1 MTVTFI
7 VYSLLGLAVLV
18 YLYLLYRIA
27 APLPREV
34 KQKWWIMGAGL
45 VFFLLFAGTGVL
57 VLYLDLFPER
67 ELAQTL
73 QRLTKLLFGIHLFFW
88 MLLGMAANYLWELF
102 KTDKKWSD
110 IRLTQ
115 LLLPFF
121 VSPLVFYSIW
131 VLASKEQVAFVLVL
145 VAFQNGFFWQV
156 VLARAGPVVQQLAAS
171 QSAEKTKP
179 GGIRG
184 LEDAAPSKPVR
195 KKPRKKAPPKK
206 RKKRK
211 KK

>member
-27 APLPREV
+27 APLPHEV

-102 KTDKKWSD
+102 KNDKEWSD

-156 VLARAGPVVQQLAAS
+156 VLAKAGPVLR
-171 QSAEKTKP
+171 EITERPKP
-179 GGIRG
+179 GTILDLKG
-184 LEDAAPSKPVR
+184 AAPSKPGQRKPR
-195 KKPRKKAPPKK
+195 KKRKKAPPKK
-206 RKKRK
+206 RKTRK